1 MAFIPLHIRTSYS
14 FLKSGILLKNLFNVA
29 KKYGYEEIGI
39 CDLNVMYSY
48 PEFNSLA
55 KENNIKPIFG
65 LDIEVEDFYLSLILK
80 NENGYRNLCKI
91 VSLISKNKYND
102 KEIVLDELKDYF
114 KDVICIIPTN
124 KNSCFNQ
131 INDNLLPIIKK
142 ISSYFDDFY
151 IGLEIYT
158 DNSVPHAN
166 LIRNFADK
174 NKLNIVAFP
183 FVSYVNKEDAKVI
196 DVLDAIR
203 ENRSIDRNFESSYPY
218 FYLKSKDEISHFYNE
233 EEINTT
239 SSIYKMINFDFDN
252 KRGKLIHYLKDFSDE
267 ETRDFFVNKINDG
280 VSKLNIDLNNKI
292 YKNRLNQEYS
302 VIKKMGFINY
312 FLVVQDYINFAKN
325 NNIPVG
331 PGRGSAAGSL
341 ISYALG
347 ITDVDPIKYNLLFER
362 FLNIKRNSMPD
373 IDIDIS
379 DIKRED
385 VIEYLIN
392 KYGYNHVARVSAFQT
407 IAAKQAIRDTGRVYG
422 IEQTIVNEVSKAIPD
437 NFKDENAKNFSLDYA
452 YENIPALKN
461 LIDSDEEYQFLFK
474 EAHRIEGLPRQRGLH
489 AAGVILNED
498 DLLSVIPC
506 DYESETGLVVE
517 FEKDY
522 LEKQGF
528 LKMDLLGLSNLT
540 VIEKCLQNIEKD
552 CKTQIKMED
561 IPYDTQEIFTLL
573 SELKTMGIFQLD
585 TSASLNALINI
596 RPNCFL
602 DVVATISLD
611 RPGPM
616 QFIPNYS
623 RRKEGKERITY
634 ISKDLEPILKETYGI
649 IVYQEQIMQIA
660 QVFSGFTFTD
670 ADIFRKA
677 ISKKDR
683 NVLLEMKNKFIKG
696 ALSKNHTIQEAE
708 TLFSQILKFANYGFN
723 KAHAVSYAMIAC
735 KEAYLKA
742 NYPIQFYSA
751 ILDQQYG
758 ANDVKFSKYI
768 SEIKKSNIKILLPD
782 INYSSISF
790 TSHNGG
796 LLMPLYGISGLQS
809 KIIINILKERNQNG
823 LYSSFIDFVTR
834 MIRTKEKFNESQL
847 SKLID
852 AGVFDNL
859 YSNRKALKMSI
870 PSAIQYAS
878 SCLFNEGKLIND
890 FGLEFRIPECIDD
903 PIERIENEQSALGVM
918 ISDSPLNH
926 INIKDLNEK
935 ITPIDSL
942 QVKKTSTI
950 VGIVRSIKQI
960 VVKNGKDKGRPMA
973 FVSLFD
979 ESGEIDCTFFTNTW
993 KDHSITTKINSIL
1006 IIQGYLEI
1014 RNNRNSFIVNECK
1027 EMEN

>member
-102 KEIVLDELKDYF
+102 KEIALDELKNYF

-124 KNSCFNQ
+124 KNSCFDQ

-203 ENRSIDRNFESSYPY
+203 ENRSIDRDFESSYPY
-218 FYLKSKDEISHFYNE
+218 FYLKSKEEISHFYNE
-233 EEINTT
+233 EEINAT

-552 CKTQIKMED
+552 CKAQIKMED

>member
-102 KEIVLDELKDYF
+102 KEIALDELKNYF

-124 KNSCFNQ
+124 KNSCFDQ

-166 LIRNFADK
+166 LIRNFVDK

-267 ETRDFFVNKINDG
+267 ETRDFFINKINDG
-280 VSKLNIDLNNKI
+280 VAKLNIDLNNKI

-489 AAGVILNED
+489 AAGVILNEN

-506 DYESETGLVVE
+506 DYESETGLVVQ

-561 IPYDTQEIFTLL
+561 IPYDTPEIFTLL

-623 RRKEGKERITY
+623 RRKEGKERIIY

-696 ALSKNHTIQEAE
+696 ALNKNHTIQEAE

-768 SEIKKSNIKILLPD
+768 SEIRKSNIKILLPD

-859 YSNRKALKMSI
+859 YQNRKALKMSI

-960 VVKNGKDKGRPMA
+960 VVKNGKDKGKPMA

-979 ESGEIDCTFFTNTW
+979 ESGEIDCTFFTNER

-1006 IIQGYLEI
+1006 IIKGYLEI

>member
-1 MAFIPLHIRTSYS
+1 MTFIPLHIRTSYS

-48 PEFNSLA
+48 PEFNNLA

-65 LDIEVEDFYLSLILK
+65 LDIEVENFYLSLMLK

-91 VSLISKNKYND
+91 VSFISKNKYND
-102 KEIVLDELKDYF
+102 KEIILDELKDYF

-124 KNSCFNQ
+124 KNSCFDQ
-131 INDNLLPIIKK
+131 INDNLLPVIQK

-151 IGLEIYT
+151 IGLEIYN
-158 DNSVPHAN
+158 DNCAPHAN

-174 NKLNIVAFP
+174 NNFNIVAFP
-183 FVSYVNKEDAKVI
+183 FVSYINKEDAKVI

-203 ENRSIDRNFESSYPY
+203 ENRTIDRNFESSSPY
-218 FYLKSKDEISHFYNE
+218 FYLKSKEEISHFYNE
-233 EEINTT
+233 KEINAT
-239 SSIYKMINFDFDN
+239 SSIYKMIDFNFDN

-267 ETRDFFVNKINDG
+267 ETREFFINKINDG

-292 YKNRLNQEYS
+292 YKNRLNQEYL

-561 IPYDTQEIFTLL
+561 IPYDTPEIFTLL
-573 SELKTMGIFQLD
+573 SDLKTMGIFQLD

-596 RPNCFL
+596 RPSRFL
-602 DVVATISLD
+602 DVVAAISLD

-623 RRKEGKERITY
+623 RRKEGKERIAY

-782 INYSSISF
+782 INYSTISF
-790 TSHNGG
+790 TSHNDG

-809 KIIINILKERNQNG
+809 KVIISILKERNRNG

-859 YSNRKALKMSI
+859 YPNRKALKMSI

-890 FGLEFRIPECIDD
+890 FGLEFKIPECIDD

-926 INIKDLNEK
+926 INIKDLKEK
-935 ITPIDSL
+935 VTPIDSL
-942 QVKKTSTI
+942 QVKRTSTI

-960 VVKNGKDKGRPMA
+960 VVKNGKDKGKPMA

-979 ESGEIDCTFFTNTW
+979 ESGEIDCTFFTSIW
-993 KDHSITTKINSIL
+993 KDHSITTKVNSIL
-1006 IIQGYLEI
+1006 IITGFLEI

>member
-1 MAFIPLHIRTSYS
+1 MAFIPLHIRASYS

-102 KEIVLDELKDYF
+102 KEIALDELKNYF

-124 KNSCFNQ
+124 KNSCFDQ

-203 ENRSIDRNFESSYPY
+203 ENRSIDRDFESSYPY
-218 FYLKSKDEISHFYNE
+218 FYLKSKEEISHFYNE
-233 EEINTT
+233 KEINAT

>member
-1 MAFIPLHIRTSYS
+1 MTFIPLHIRTSYS

-39 CDLNVMYSY
+39 SDLNVMYSY
-48 PEFNSLA
+48 PEFNNLA
-55 KENNIKPIFG
+55 KENNVKPIFG

-102 KEIVLDELKDYF
+102 KEIILDELKDYF

-124 KNSCFNQ
+124 KNSCFDQ
-131 INDNLLPIIKK
+131 INDNLLPVIQK

-158 DNSVPHAN
+158 ENTVPHAN

-174 NKLNIVAFP
+174 NNFNIVAFP
-183 FVSYVNKEDAKVI
+183 FVSYINKEDAKVI

-203 ENRSIDRNFESSYPY
+203 ENRTIDRNFESSSPY
-218 FYLKSKDEISHFYNE
+218 FYLKSKEEISHFYNE
-233 EEINTT
+233 KEINAT
-239 SSIYKMINFDFDN
+239 SSIYKMIDFNFDN

-267 ETRDFFVNKINDG
+267 ETREFFINKINDG

-292 YKNRLNQEYS
+292 YKNRLNQEYL

-347 ITDVDPIKYNLLFER
+347 ITDIDPIKYNLLFER

-474 EAHRIEGLPRQRGLH
+474 EAHSIEGLPRQRGLH

-561 IPYDTQEIFTLL
+561 IPYDTPEIFTLL
-573 SELKTMGIFQLD
+573 SDLKTMGIFQLD

-596 RPNCFL
+596 RPSCFL

-758 ANDVKFSKYI
+758 ANDIKFSKYI

-782 INYSSISF
+782 INYSTISF
-790 TSHNGG
+790 TSHNDG

-809 KIIINILKERNQNG
+809 KVIISILKERNRNG

-859 YSNRKALKMSI
+859 YPNRKALKMSI

-890 FGLEFRIPECIDD
+890 FGLEFKIPECIDD

-926 INIKDLNEK
+926 INIKDLKEK
-935 ITPIDSL
+935 VTPIDSL
-942 QVKKTSTI
+942 QVKRTSTI

-960 VVKNGKDKGRPMA
+960 VVKNGKDKGKPMA

-979 ESGEIDCTFFTNTW
+979 ESGEIDCTFFTSIW
-993 KDHSITTKINSIL
+993 KDHSITTKVNSIL
-1006 IIQGYLEI
+1006 IITGFLEI

>member
-1 MAFIPLHIRTSYS
+1 
-14 FLKSGILLKNLFNVA
+14 
-29 KKYGYEEIGI
+29 
-39 CDLNVMYSY
+39 
-48 PEFNSLA
+48 
-55 KENNIKPIFG
+55 
-65 LDIEVEDFYLSLILK
+65 
-80 NENGYRNLCKI
+80 
-91 VSLISKNKYND
+91 
-102 KEIVLDELKDYF
+102 
-114 KDVICIIPTN
+114 
-124 KNSCFNQ
+124 
-131 INDNLLPIIKK
+131 
-142 ISSYFDDFY
+142 
-151 IGLEIYT
+151 
-158 DNSVPHAN
+158 
-166 LIRNFADK
+166 
-174 NKLNIVAFP
+174 
-183 FVSYVNKEDAKVI
+183 
-196 DVLDAIR
+196 
-203 ENRSIDRNFESSYPY
+203 
-218 FYLKSKDEISHFYNE
+218 
-233 EEINTT
+233 
-239 SSIYKMINFDFDN
+239 
-252 KRGKLIHYLKDFSDE
+252 
-267 ETRDFFVNKINDG
+267 
-280 VSKLNIDLNNKI
+280 
-292 YKNRLNQEYS
+292 
-302 VIKKMGFINY
+302 
-312 FLVVQDYINFAKN
+312 
-325 NNIPVG
+325 
-331 PGRGSAAGSL
+331 
-341 ISYALG
+341 
-347 ITDVDPIKYNLLFER
+347 
-362 FLNIKRNSMPD
+362 
-373 IDIDIS
+373 
-379 DIKRED
+379 
-385 VIEYLIN
+385 
-392 KYGYNHVARVSAFQT
+392 
-407 IAAKQAIRDTGRVYG
+407 
-422 IEQTIVNEVSKAIPD
+422 
-437 NFKDENAKNFSLDYA
+437 
-452 YENIPALKN
+452 
-461 LIDSDEEYQFLFK
+461 
-474 EAHRIEGLPRQRGLH
+474 
-489 AAGVILNED
+489 
-498 DLLSVIPC
+498 
-506 DYESETGLVVE
+506 
-517 FEKDY
+517 
-522 LEKQGF
+522 
-528 LKMDLLGLSNLT
+528 
-540 VIEKCLQNIEKD
+540 
-552 CKTQIKMED
+552 
-561 IPYDTQEIFTLL
+561 
-573 SELKTMGIFQLD
+573 
-585 TSASLNALINI
+585 
-596 RPNCFL
+596 
-602 DVVATISLD
+602 
-611 RPGPM
+611 
-616 QFIPNYS
+616 
-623 RRKEGKERITY
+623 
-634 ISKDLEPILKETYGI
+634 
-649 IVYQEQIMQIA
+649 MQIA

-696 ALSKNHTIQEAE
+696 ALNKNHTIQEAE

-768 SEIKKSNIKILLPD
+768 SEIRKSNIKILLPD

-859 YSNRKALKMSI
+859 YQNRKALKMSI

-942 QVKKTSTI
+942 LVKKTSTI

-960 VVKNGKDKGRPMA
+960 VVKNGKDKGKPMA

-979 ESGEIDCTFFTNTW
+979 ESGEIDCTFFTNER

-1006 IIQGYLEI
+1006 IIKGYLEI